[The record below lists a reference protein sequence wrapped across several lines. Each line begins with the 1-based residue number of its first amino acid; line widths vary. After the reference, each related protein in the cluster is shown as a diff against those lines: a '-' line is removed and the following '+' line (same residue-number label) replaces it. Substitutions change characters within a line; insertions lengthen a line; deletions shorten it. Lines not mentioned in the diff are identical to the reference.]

1 MGVSQDYEIFKNA
14 LIYTTTFRITS
25 QFMQH
30 SEGSVLS
37 LTASSFIATLILQ
50 RFRSVLNHNRNQRDV
65 IVRPM
70 VDVADFLV
78 ETLVSAAVH
87 MQSNLLGTYASRIFD
102 GSADPLY
109 AVISSIIGLVLIWL
123 MGVTIKNNV

>member
-1 MGVSQDYEIFKNA
+1 MGLIEDYDIFRNA

-50 RFRSVLNHNRNQRDV
+50 RFRRIIREDYESRDA
-65 IVRPM
+65 IVRPLL
-70 VDVADFLV
+70 DVLDFLV

-123 MGVTIKNNV
+123 MGVTIKSYG